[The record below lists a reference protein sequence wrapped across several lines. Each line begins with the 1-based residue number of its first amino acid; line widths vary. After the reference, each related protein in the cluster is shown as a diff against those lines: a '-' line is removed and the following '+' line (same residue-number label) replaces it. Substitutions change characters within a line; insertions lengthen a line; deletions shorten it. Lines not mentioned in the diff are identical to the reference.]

1 MRPCDLQFRAKYRD
15 MENSIVAPNSLRGAM
30 AIGGMA
36 LALRLRQKW
45 PELVL
50 NETHPRS
57 PLTDLGPGLG
67 STAWITPNQ

>member
-1 MRPCDLQFRAKYRD
+1 MKQ
-15 MENSIVAPNSLRGAM
+15 SIVAPNSLRGAM
-30 AIGGMA
+30 AIDGMA

-45 PELVL
+45 PVLVL

-57 PLTDLGPGLG
+57 PSTDLGPGLG